1 MRPTGHGTLEPVDV
15 ALHESANETKP
26 SFAACATP
34 SITKL
39 IADIA
44 GDIEGAARSLSS
56 RAWKP
61 SKNRAEVQ
69 HVDLH

>member
-1 MRPTGHGTLEPVDV
+1 MEPVDV
-15 ALHESANETKP
+15 ALHEAAIETKP

-44 GDIEGAARSLSS
+44 GDIERAAGSLSS
-56 RAWKP
+56 RG
-61 SKNRAEVQ
+61 
-69 HVDLH
+69 